1 VGGNEKENLV
11 ELTIEDH
18 AEAHRLLFEEHG
30 CWQDKIAWQT
40 LSGQI
45 SGIEAAQ
52 LARRLANTG
61 DNSPMRRCPG
71 AKEKMIKAKTGQTL
85 GPCSEETK
93 RKISE
98 KALGNTRGSFSKGTS
113 RGKGVP
119 KSEES
124 NQKRRSSFL
133 ANTSAMNEAKIRL
146 SKVRINHAGTIWI
159 NNGIQ
164 NKRHPKEHSIPEGF
178 IKGRKI

>member
-1 VGGNEKENLV
+1 MGGNEKENLV

-61 DNSPMRRCPG
+61 DNNPMRRCPG
-71 AKEKMIKAKTGQTL
+71 AKEKMAAALRGRTY
-85 GPCSEETK
+85 GPCSEERK
-93 RKISE
+93 RKIGE
-98 KALGNTRGSFSKGTS
+98 RAKGNTRGAFGKGVS

-119 KSEES
+119 KSEETRVKMS
-124 NQKRRSSFL
+124 L
-133 ANTSAMNEAKIRL
+133 SAKGKIY
-146 SKVRINHAGTIWI
+146 IT
-159 NNGIQ
+159 NGIT
-164 NKRHPKEHSIPEGF
+164 NRKIYPENEIPEKWW
-178 IKGRKI
+178 KGKITLTDNQLKATL

>member
-1 VGGNEKENLV
+1 MGGNEKENLV
-11 ELTIEDH
+11 KLTIEDH
-18 AEAHRLLFEEHG
+18 AEAHRLLFEEHRR
-30 CWQDKIAWQT
+30 WQDKIAWQT

-61 DNSPMRRCPG
+61 DNNPMRRCPG

-119 KSEES
+119 KSEETRVKMS
-124 NQKRRSSFL
+124 L
-133 ANTSAMNEAKIRL
+133 SAKGKIY
-146 SKVRINHAGTIWI
+146 IT
-159 NNGIQ
+159 NGIT
-164 NKRHPKEHSIPEGF
+164 NRKIYPENEIPEKWW
-178 IKGRKI
+178 KGKITLTDNQLKATL